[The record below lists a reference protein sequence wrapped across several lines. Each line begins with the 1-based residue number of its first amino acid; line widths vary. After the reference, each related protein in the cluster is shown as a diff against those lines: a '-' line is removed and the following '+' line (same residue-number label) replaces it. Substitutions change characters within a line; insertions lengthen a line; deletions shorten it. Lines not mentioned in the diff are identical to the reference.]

1 MWTHRYP
8 CTWPWLW
15 KQGIKL
21 NSGWD
26 RQKNNVTMFVFK
38 SSVLGLQTRVCWY
51 VHSAMIHKMQNNLMR
66 VATEMGL
73 SNLFNM
79 DIICDDSVTGGSNW
93 VKCLLASGLYLYL
106 GMSVPISSYKD
117 MNTCPNR
124 YTPMFG
130 DTTRHLPARIK
141 THLFTRHHI
150 YHVTSAP
157 CLYFFSHICHS
168 MASNRLGHRH
178 HMWPCD
184 ACGNKMMLCTRGKKK
199 AIPLITIALLTA
211 SLRRRNYNIDVETEH
226 LSRSIY
232 HNLNTLQPCCKCT
245 LPCIYYIGALKC

>member
-1 MWTHRYP
+1 
-8 CTWPWLW
+8 
-15 KQGIKL
+15 
-21 NSGWD
+21 
-26 RQKNNVTMFVFK
+26 
-38 SSVLGLQTRVCWY
+38 
-51 VHSAMIHKMQNNLMR
+51 MIHKMQNNLMR

-199 AIPLITIALLTA
+199 QSRWSPLPFWQQVWDGETTILMWKLNTCPEAFITISTPS
-211 SLRRRNYNIDVETEH
+211 SLAANVHCHVFI
-226 LSRSIY
+226 
-232 HNLNTLQPCCKCT
+232 TLVPWSVSDQTWVVWDAVVGRAKI
-245 LPCIYYIGALKC
+245 LDG